1 MNNTDLLDQA
11 ADIEAGD
18 YCPFGIATCFIRN
31 EGEIHQVKIIEPI
44 PSAALEAVLQGVPT
58 SYEAIH
64 GKTFGEIVTEEE
76 LKIDEQFP
84 QEAQFCDR
92 FIERAIAAT
101 RTYKNRPEAKNHIA
115 VGTVKTNLNYDLSK
129 KRVLNQSTSVS
140 VEDNVKQHEYTHK
153 VL

>member
-1 MNNTDLLDQA
+1 MNNKNLLAQATD
-11 ADIEAGD
+11 ITTED
-18 YCPFGIATCFIRN
+18 YCPFGIATCFIRS
-31 EGEIHQVKIIEPI
+31 EGDIHQVKIIEPI
-44 PSAALEAVLQGVPT
+44 PSAALEAILQGIPT

-64 GKTFGEIVTEEE
+64 GKNLGEIITEDE
-76 LKIDEQFP
+76 LKIDEKFP

-92 FIERAIAAT
+92 FLERAIAAA
-101 RTYKNRPEAKNHIA
+101 RTYKNRPEAKNHIPL
-115 VGTVKTNLNYDLSK
+115 GTVKTDLNYSLNK